1 MRDDTGKRAPR
12 APDSMDGVQGRT
24 IIAFEQPLNE
34 RMRILMR
41 LEHLFQQSRFAIDGD
56 SEWHSRLALGTLVEI
71 LDILTRGDVKSE
83 LMKELDRVGQ
93 MLHRLEEKPGVDTDR
108 LHHYINECDR
118 LLDRLREHKGQL
130 GASLRQDELLSALS
144 QRSGIAGGT
153 CAFDLPGYHY
163 WLHLPAQSRRQALE
177 DWFGVL
183 RAVQEATDLILQ
195 LVRESATPRSQV
207 ARDGVYQ
214 RNLDRNTPYQ
224 MVRVELPEGSPWFAE
239 ISGSKHFVT
248 IRFLEQPSTADRAA
262 QISTDVEFSLRCC
275 ML

>member
-1 MRDDTGKRAPR
+1 
-12 APDSMDGVQGRT
+12 MDGVQGRT